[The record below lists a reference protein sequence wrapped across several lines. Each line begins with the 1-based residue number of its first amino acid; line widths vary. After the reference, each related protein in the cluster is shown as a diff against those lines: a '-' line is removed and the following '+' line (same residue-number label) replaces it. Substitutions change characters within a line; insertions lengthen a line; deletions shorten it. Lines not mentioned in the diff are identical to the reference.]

1 MNKLGLLAVL
11 VSGMLSAQMKK
22 VNKYNIQWWGYK
34 IAKTEA
40 SSHYGTLDLKNGEI
54 EVKRGKLMGGS
65 FVLDMNSINST
76 DLQGKAKESLDGHL
90 KNGDFFEVEKY
101 PTAVYKITSV
111 SSGSKKKGFNS
122 TVNGQLTLKGKTA
135 NVSFPANIIVDKN
148 GVSLV
153 SDKFSFNRQIFGVA
167 YKATIKDV
175 VIKDEIDLVVKI
187 FAK

>member
-11 VSGMLSAQMKK
+11 VSGMLSAQVKK
-22 VNKYNIQWWGYK
+22 VNKYDIQWWGYK

-40 SSHYGTLDLKNGEI
+40 SSHYGTLNLKNGEI
-54 EVKRGKLMGGS
+54 EVKRGKLTGGS

-76 DLQGKAKESLDGHL
+76 DLQGKAKESLD
-90 KNGDFFEVEKY
+90 GDFFEVEKY